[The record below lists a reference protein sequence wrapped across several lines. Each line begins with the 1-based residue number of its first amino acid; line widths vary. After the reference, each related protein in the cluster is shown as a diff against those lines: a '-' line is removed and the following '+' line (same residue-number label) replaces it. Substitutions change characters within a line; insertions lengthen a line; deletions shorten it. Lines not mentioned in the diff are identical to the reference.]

1 MSLLK
6 STLQSLAEHKTASER
21 YLVVLAMEA
30 TEDGHEAK
38 ALKLAEEY
46 KGRQVLKT
54 GDDGPLSNIFL
65 PQFSTSVT
73 HGSFVP

>member
-1 MSLLK
+1 MGPYSVVQEPMSLLK

-30 TEDGHEAK
+30 TEEGHEAK

-46 KGRQVLKT
+46 NGRQATAQLV
-54 GDDGPLSNIFL
+54 
-65 PQFSTSVT
+65 
-73 HGSFVP
+73 

>member
-6 STLQSLAEHKTASER
+6 STLQALAEHKTASER

-30 TEDGHEAK
+30 TEEGHEAK

-46 KGRQVLKT
+46 KGRQAT
-54 GDDGPLSNIFL
+54 TQL
-65 PQFSTSVT
+65 PCDFTASDVIID
-73 HGSFVP
+73 

>member
-46 KGRQVLKT
+46 KGRQVLK
-54 GDDGPLSNIFL
+54 LR
-65 PQFSTSVT
+65 
-73 HGSFVP
+73 

>member
-6 STLQSLAEHKTASER
+6 STLQALAEHKTAAER

-38 ALKLAEEY
+38 ALKLAEEFT
-46 KGRQVLKT
+46 GRQVASPCMLCALNKAL
-54 GDDGPLSNIFL
+54 DDI
-65 PQFSTSVT
+65 
-73 HGSFVP
+73 VPF